1 MDIQPPQWGSART
14 ARTAP
19 RIVGAPPRALK
30 SIISYRIAH
39 FARSPLARCHPDL
52 QSCHISHTTR
62 TAPRTVG
69 APPGALKSIIFY
81 RIARFACHFWRAVT
95 LTFSLARSRTK
106 SRTGKIVRD
115 HGPVRARFVVPPYN
129 SVVPPQNLVV
139 PPCNLAVP
147 PYDLVVPP
155 YDLVVPLYEPGRS
168 SL

>member
-1 MDIQPPQWGSART
+1 MPPLQPRTQTLLGRATRHTAHTPGGLKSMDFQPPQWGSART

-19 RIVGAPPRALK
+19 RTVGAPPRALK

-81 RIARFACHFWRAVT
+81 RIARFACHLWRAAT

-115 HGPVRARFVVPPYN
+115 HSPVRARFFQPH
-129 SVVPPQNLVV
+129 Q
-139 PPCNLAVP
+139 
-147 PYDLVVPP
+147 
-155 YDLVVPLYEPGRS
+155 EK
-168 SL
+168 